1 MVRVLICDDSMG
13 FPALVRAWLED
24 DDRFEH
30 VGTATD
36 GTELLELASTVEAD
50 AVVLDLVLPDVDSPV
65 TLVAQLR
72 EKLPG
77 VRILL
82 VSSLAVAELERAASA
97 AGVDGF
103 CHKAVTA
110 QALTDQLYRIAG
122 PQ

>member
-24 DDRFEH
+24 DERFEH

-36 GTELLELASTVEAD
+36 GTQLLELASTVEAD

-65 TLVAQLR
+65 ALVAALR

-77 VRILL
+77 ARILL
-82 VSSLAVAELERAASA
+82 VSSLAVAELERAAAA

-103 CHKAVTA
+103 CHKAVTSK
-110 QALTDQLYRIAG
+110 ALTDQLYRIAG
-122 PQ
+122 PR